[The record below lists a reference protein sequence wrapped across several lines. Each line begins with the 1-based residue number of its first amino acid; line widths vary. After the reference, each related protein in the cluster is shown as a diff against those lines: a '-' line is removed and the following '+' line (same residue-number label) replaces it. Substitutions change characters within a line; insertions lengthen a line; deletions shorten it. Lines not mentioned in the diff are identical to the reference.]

1 MATLDGNYIDPTN
14 VSARQTGVRW
24 GLILGLVSASLS
36 FLMYFTGLTD
46 FTSSSWLTFFVSII
60 PIVLCIYYAQVQHRD
75 NELGGYMTLGRAV
88 TVALWVGLIAGLIG
102 VVFSFFLFNF
112 IMKDFGET
120 IMTKAVENAEAKGQD
135 PDQVRKGMEMMK
147 WMFNP
152 AVMSLFALLG
162 NLFYAT
168 ICGLLIGLVTKR
180 ESAKPY

>member
-1 MATLDGNYIDPTN
+1 
-14 VSARQTGVRW
+14 
-24 GLILGLVSASLS
+24 
-36 FLMYFTGLTD
+36 
-46 FTSSSWLTFFVSII
+46 
-60 PIVLCIYYAQVQHRD
+60 
-75 NELGGYMTLGRAV
+75 MTLGRAV